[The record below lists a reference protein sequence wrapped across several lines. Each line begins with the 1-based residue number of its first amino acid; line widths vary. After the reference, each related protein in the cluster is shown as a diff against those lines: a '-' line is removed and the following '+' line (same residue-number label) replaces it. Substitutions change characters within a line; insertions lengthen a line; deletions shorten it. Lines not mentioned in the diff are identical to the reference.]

1 MTKIMS
7 YDYEANKLEE
17 IAEVNDITVAEVIS
31 MLMDYVDEMK
41 KDYNLF

>member
-7 YDYEANKLEE
+7 YEYEANKLEE
-17 IAEVNDITVAEVIS
+17 IAEANDTTVAEVIS

-41 KDYNLF
+41 KDYQLV